1 MSSPPE
7 MKRAS
12 QKGQGVEVKEDDDD
26 DDDADDDDVDDD
38 DDDDHIN
45 RQNHLKLRF
54 QSIHVQIHI
63 LKNKSSVMQ
72 VNSSFS
78 CLNRS
83 GFRKKHVRRCDRT
96 SRD

>member
-26 DDDADDDDVDDD
+26 DDVDDD
-38 DDDDHIN
+38 DDDDGDDDDDDHIH

-54 QSIHVQIHI
+54 QSISCPDPYSQKQIQCDASELFI
-63 LKNKSSVMQ
+63 LLFEQ
-72 VNSSFS
+72 VR
-78 CLNRS
+78 LQ
-83 GFRKKHVRRCDRT
+83 KKACT
-96 SRD
+96 TL